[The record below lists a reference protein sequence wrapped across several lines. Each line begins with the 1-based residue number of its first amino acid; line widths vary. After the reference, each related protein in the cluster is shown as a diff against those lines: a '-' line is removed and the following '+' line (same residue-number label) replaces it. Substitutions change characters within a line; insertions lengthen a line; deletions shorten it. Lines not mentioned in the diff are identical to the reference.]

1 MSARHKLNQACVN
14 GALLLA
20 GLVGAC
26 AESWTVF
33 ITLMVI
39 LVGLSIHAGDIRTTS
54 TRRPEKRRRRRGD

>member
-1 MSARHKLNQACVN
+1 MSARQKLNQACVN

-33 ITLMVI
+33 ITLMAI

-54 TRRPEKRRRRRGD
+54 TRRSEKGRRRRGD

>member
-1 MSARHKLNQACVN
+1 MSARHKLNQSYVN

-20 GLVGAC
+20 GFAGAC

-39 LVGLSIHAGDIRTTS
+39 FVSLSIHAGDIRTSS
-54 TRRPEKRRRRRGD
+54 TGRSGKQRRRDD

>member
-1 MSARHKLNQACVN
+1 MSARQKLNQSYIN

-20 GLVGAC
+20 GFAGAC

-39 LVGLSIHAGDIRTTS
+39 FVGLSIHAGDIRTS
-54 TRRPEKRRRRRGD
+54 ATRRSGKRRRRED

>member
-33 ITLMVI
+33 LTLLVI
-39 LVGLSIHAGDIRTTS
+39 LVGLSIHAGDIRTSS
-54 TRRPEKRRRRRGD
+54 TRRPEKQRRRRDN